1 MVPISLVPTL
11 VLMVFTSALS
21 GECVQYLMW
30 LFIIIII
37 KRTTEFIS
45 KQIQVQCRVQA
56 NYYLSPNAMLQA
68 LHLNINEIPLT
79 MK

>member
-1 MVPISLVPTL
+1 
-11 VLMVFTSALS
+11 
-21 GECVQYLMW
+21 MW

-37 KRTTEFIS
+37 KRTTEFMS